1 MNEDVR
7 VLETVTNKQ
16 VCVMSQQGDFVK
28 VIGKGIK
35 IIIIG
40 VRIHRKGAQAA
51 HTYVSCI
58 RFQLCPISGFW
69 THVWLK
75 RSKRVSHFI
84 KFYLVAGKACQS
96 RAEFW

>member
-7 VLETVTNKQ
+7 VLETVTDKQ

-40 VRIHRKGAQAA
+40 VRIHGKGAQAA

-58 RFQLCPISGFW
+58 Q
-69 THVWLK
+69 VD
-75 RSKRVSHFI
+75 VSNI
-84 KFYLVAGKACQS
+84 WIVDACL
-96 RAEFW
+96 AETI

>member
-58 RFQLCPISGFW
+58 QVDRNN
-69 THVWLK
+69 
-75 RSKRVSHFI
+75 
-84 KFYLVAGKACQS
+84 
-96 RAEFW
+96 